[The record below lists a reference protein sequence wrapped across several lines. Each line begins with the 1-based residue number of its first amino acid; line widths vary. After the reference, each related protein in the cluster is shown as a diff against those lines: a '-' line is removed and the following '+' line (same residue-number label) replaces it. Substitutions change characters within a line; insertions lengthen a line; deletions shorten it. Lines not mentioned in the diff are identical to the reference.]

1 MFNDTDAHWWLAVD
15 EKTGRMWLASRFGG
29 YLLDTD
35 ALTRTAMKG
44 KSRRGRGARPAARK
58 GDAAHQPVDRSSADS

>member
-29 YLLDTD
+29 VLLDSD
-35 ALTRTAMKG
+35 SLAARAKAEG
-44 KSRRGRGARPAARK
+44 PARGRRRRGGSAA
-58 GDAAHQPVDRSSADS
+58 AQSVDPNGQAS